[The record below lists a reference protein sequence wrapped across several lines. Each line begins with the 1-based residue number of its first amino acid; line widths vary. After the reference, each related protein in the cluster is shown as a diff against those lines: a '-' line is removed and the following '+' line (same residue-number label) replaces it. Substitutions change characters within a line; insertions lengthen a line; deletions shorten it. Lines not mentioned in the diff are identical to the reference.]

1 MTGPYT
7 VVISVVYLV
16 FGVVSFLLGLTL
28 LRVGRSSA
36 PMRAAA
42 LMLFFAGLGPLL
54 SASGLILQRSLREG
68 AVLYTS
74 MVENFEYLWEFYFP
88 SLFVFALSFPA
99 ENRVL
104 NRFPVIGF
112 AVFLP
117 YIFHLAAMMFGDRM
131 LDQLS
136 RIPDTIAT
144 EGDFG
149 VGPRELTLTGFDA
162 LLGAV
167 VRMLERV
174 HRNLFAIVDIVYSLA
189 AVYILNRSRQGL
201 TNPRLGRQLG
211 VVTVGVLASVVLF
224 MLAKLMLLTRVSVIP
239 DAAGLAMLNLSL
251 MASGG
256 TIAYAVIR
264 HQFLGVRNVL
274 ERSVLYGVEAAIFAG
289 IYLLVMRPIAIFFG
303 QYSAGGREIFEAGF
317 VMLVVIAFQP
327 ALERAESVLEKTL
340 ARGRGGLAQRFKRLG
355 DDVAAATTNGE
366 LDLCVTRGLRDVLEA
381 SDARLVMVNGEGDPV
396 ATALLEI
403 SEPVRRRDL
412 LQAGETR
419 LRMWRRRGR
428 SRAQDAPEASR
439 PTVALELLPPGVDV
453 FVPVIQDESCVAYVS
468 LGEKVY
474 GLTYAAEELGYLAVL
489 STQIGAALQNIRLLA
504 ESVERKVLEEELKI
518 ARKIQMQ
525 MLPGSPPEL
534 PGFDLHG
541 VTVPSRQVGGDY
553 YDFVLVDG
561 RWLVIVVADVS
572 GKGIP
577 ASILT
582 ATLHA
587 TVRTNT
593 DAQRNPRD
601 MMARLNRLL
610 YRNTSAA
617 EFATVFYAVLDTQN
631 GTVRFSN
638 AGHEFPFVMAKG
650 GARPLEESGVVLGC
664 LEEFDYV
671 ENDCNIPPGG
681 SLVVYT
687 DGVTD
692 SESRSGD
699 YYGTER
705 LRSVLESNGNLTARD
720 VCRRVIEDVRS
731 FGDGENQD
739 DLTLVV
745 LKRHS

>member
-7 VVISVVYLV
+7 VVISIIYLV
-16 FGVVSFLLGLTL
+16 FGVVCFLLGLTL

-54 SASGLILQRSLREG
+54 SASGIILQRSLREG

-88 SLFVFALSFPA
+88 SLLVFALSFPT

-112 AVFLP
+112 VVFLP
-117 YIFHLAAMMFGDRM
+117 YVFHLAAMMFGDRM

-149 VGPRELTLTGFDA
+149 GGPRELTLTGFDA
-162 LLGAV
+162 VLGAV

-174 HRNLFAIVDIVYSLA
+174 HRSLFALVDIVYSLV
-189 AVYILNRSRQGL
+189 AVYILYRSQHGL
-201 TNPRLGRQLG
+201 TNPRLARQLR
-211 VVTVGVLASVVLF
+211 VVTLGVLTSIALF
-224 MLAKLMLLTRVSVIP
+224 VLAKLLLLSRVSVVP
-239 DAAGLAMLNLSL
+239 DTAGLALLNLSL
-251 MASGG
+251 VASGG
-256 TIAYAVIR
+256 AIAYAVIR
-264 HQFLGVRNVL
+264 HQFLGVRNVI

-327 ALERAESVLEKTL
+327 ALERAEAVLEHAL
-340 ARGRGGLAQRFKRLG
+340 ARGKGGIAQRFKRVG
-355 DDVAAATTNGE
+355 DEVASATTREE
-366 LDLCVTRGLRDVLEA
+366 LDLSISRSLREVLDA
-381 SDARLVMVNGEGDPV
+381 TDARLVTVSNGSDPV
-396 ATALLEI
+396 AGALSRLG
-403 SEPVRRRDL
+403 EPVRRRDL
-412 LQAGETR
+412 LQPAESR
-419 LRMWRRRGR
+419 RQRWRRRGR
-428 SRAQDAPEASR
+428 KGENGDQPQPGIAPDQ
-439 PTVALELLPPGVDV
+439 LPAGIDV
-453 FVPVIQDESCVAYVS
+453 FVPIMQDGNCVAYVT
-468 LGEKVY
+468 LAEKVY
-474 GLTYAAEELGYLAVL
+474 GLTYAAEELGHLALL
-489 STQIGAALQNIRLLA
+489 STQIGAAFQNIRLLA
-504 ESVERKVLEEELKI
+504 ESVERKVFEEELKI

-525 MLPGSPPEL
+525 MLPSAPPAL
-534 PGFDLHG
+534 PGFDIFG

-582 ATLHA
+582 ATLQA

-593 DAQRNPRD
+593 DAQTQPRD
-601 MMARLNRLL
+601 MMARLNKLL

-617 EFATVFYAVLDTQN
+617 EFATVFYAVLDMES
-631 GTVRFSN
+631 GAVRFSN
-638 AGHEFPFVMAKG
+638 AGHEFPFLVTDGSAS
-650 GARPLEESGVVLGC
+650 LIEESGVVLGC

-671 ENDCNIPPGG
+671 ERDCHVPAGG

-692 SESRSGD
+692 SESRGGD
-699 YYGTER
+699 YYGAHR
-705 LRSVLESNGNLTARD
+705 LRSVLERNGQLSARD
-720 VCRRVIEDVRS
+720 VCRRVIEDVRA

-739 DLTLVV
+739 DLTVVV
-745 LKRHS
+745 LKRSL